1 MDLIWLIPI
10 LPGIG
15 AAINGLVGIRWFSRQ
30 TSGFV
35 ACAAMAGAL
44 GVSVYAFLQLLGLPA
59 DARDHVVNLGHWIP
73 PIPLATSHGI
83 GSFEVPWAFRLDP
96 LAGMMILVVT
106 GIGLLIHIYSTA
118 YMHDEPRGGYARFF
132 CYLNLF
138 CFFMLVLVLGSS
150 FLTMFVGWEGVGLCS
165 YLLIGY
171 WYEKKSASDAGK
183 KAFIVNRI
191 GDWGF
196 VLGVFLVF
204 YTFGTLDFRAVA
216 NAASAMPVE
225 TGFGVISLIC
235 LLLFIGATGKSAQI
249 PLYVWLPDAMEGPT
263 PVSALIHAATMVT
276 AGVYM
281 VGRNAVLFGHAPI
294 VAEIVMIVGA
304 LTALMAATIGLVQ
317 YDIKRVLAYSTV
329 SQLGYMFLAM
339 GVGAYATA
347 HGWPHI
353 GLAAFA
359 AGAFH
364 LMTHAFFKALLFL
377 GSGSVIHAMAGEQD
391 MRRMG
396 DLKRY
401 MPVTYMTMMIGTL
414 AIAGIFPLAG
424 FFSKDEILFRA
435 FLTNKII
442 WTFAVVTALMTA
454 FYMFRLMSMTFF
466 GTYRGPA
473 WERAT
478 PASAHA
484 AAAHGV
490 SHPTDPH
497 AHGQAHKAQHDVT
510 HGPADDH
517 GHAHDDAHGHGHGPW
532 HGPHE
537 SPQAMTV
544 PLMALAVGAMVAGF
558 FSVPPALGG
567 GAALEHFLAPSFSG
581 QAGAAHAGAAPA
593 AVEAPAVGSGLSQ
606 TLPETTAPETTAPE
620 TAAPET
626 AAHEEPHISV
636 WAERGLMAF
645 SVMIALIGIVIAYR
659 FYVLSP
665 ETADRL
671 KDRYA
676 GAHNV
681 LYNKYFVDE
690 LYDAT
695 LIKGTMKSSFG
706 LWGFDRRVVDGAVN
720 GTGWTTVFASWIS
733 SLLDRYVVDGAVN
746 LVGRSSEESS
756 FVFRRVQTGL
766 VQNYALL
773 MLAGVCAFVT
783 IYLLVR

>member
-10 LPGIG
+10 LPGVG
-15 AAINGLVGIRWFSRQ
+15 AAINGLIGIRSFSRR
-30 TSGFV
+30 TSGML
-35 ACAAMAGAL
+35 ACAAMAAAF
-44 GVSVYAFLQLLGLPA
+44 GVSVYAFSQLLALAP

-73 PIPLATSHGI
+73 PIPLATAHGI

-96 LAGMMILVVT
+96 LSGMMILVVT

-118 YMHDEPRGGYARFF
+118 YMYDEPRGGYARFF

-204 YTFGTLDFRAVA
+204 YTFGTLDFRGVA
-216 NAASAMPVE
+216 NAAAAMPVE
-225 TGFGVISLIC
+225 AQFGVMSLIC

-294 VAEIVMIVGA
+294 VAQVIMIIGA
-304 LTALMAATIGLVQ
+304 LTAAMAATIGLVQ

-339 GVGAYATA
+339 GVGAYAMA
-347 HGWPHI
+347 HGWTHI

-391 MRRMG
+391 MRKMG

-442 WTFAVVTALMTA
+442 WGFGLLTALMTA

-466 GTYRGPA
+466 GSYRGAP
-473 WERAT
+473 WQ
-478 PASAHA
+478 HA
-484 AAAHGV
+484 APAAAHVAAVHGTP
-490 SHPTDPH
+490 HPVDAH
-497 AHGQAHKAQHDVT
+497 AHGQAHKAEHEVS

-517 GHAHDDAHGHGHGPW
+517 PHTPHDAHDDAHGHGHGPW

-537 SPQAMTV
+537 SPQAMTF
-544 PLMALAVGAMVAGF
+544 PLMALAVGAIVAGF
-558 FSVPPALGG
+558 VSIPPALGG
-567 GAALEHFLAPSFSG
+567 GAALEHFLAPSFT
-581 QAGAAHAGAAPA
+581 AA
-593 AVEAPAVGSGLSQ
+593 AVAGH
-606 TLPETTAPETTAPE
+606 
-620 TAAPET
+620 AAPEAGAEQE
-626 AAHEEPHISV
+626 AAAVHDEPHISHA
-636 WAERGLMAF
+636 AELGLMAF
-645 SVMIALIGIVIAYR
+645 SVMIALFGIVAAYR

-665 ETADRL
+665 QTADRL
-671 KDRYA
+671 KERYA
-676 GAHNV
+676 AAHHL

-690 LYDAT
+690 LYGAT
-695 LIKGTMKSSFG
+695 FIKGFMKSSFG
-706 LWGFDRRVVDGAVN
+706 SWTIDRRVVDGAVN
-720 GTGWTTVFASWIS
+720 GAGWLTVFASWIS
-733 SLLDRYVVDGAVN
+733 SLIDRYVVDGAVN

-773 MLAGVCAFVT
+773 MLAGVCAFVS

>member
-10 LPGIG
+10 LPAAG
-15 AAINGLVGIRWFSRQ
+15 AAINGLVGIRSFSRR
-30 TSGFV
+30 TSGLL
-35 ACAAMAGAL
+35 ACAAMLGAF
-44 GVSVYAFLQLLGLPA
+44 GVSVYAFWQMLGLPPE
-59 DARDHVVNLGHWIP
+59 ARDHVVNLGYWIP
-73 PIPLATSHGI
+73 PIPLATAQGI

-96 LAGMMILVVT
+96 LSGMMILVVT

-204 YTFGTLDFRAVA
+204 FTFGTLDFRAVA
-216 NAASAMPVE
+216 NAAAAMPVE
-225 TGFGVISLIC
+225 AQFGTISLIC

-294 VAEIVMIVGA
+294 VAQIIMIVGA

-347 HGWPHI
+347 QGWTHI

-377 GSGSVIHAMAGEQD
+377 GSGSVIHAMGGEQD
-391 MRRMG
+391 MRKMG

-401 MPVTYMTMMIGTL
+401 MPVTFMTMMIGTL
-414 AIAGIFPLAG
+414 AIAGIIPFAG

-442 WTFAVVTALMTA
+442 WSFGVLTALMTA
-454 FYMFRLMSMTFF
+454 FYMYRLMSLTFF

-473 WERAT
+473 WE
-478 PASAHA
+478 PGSAAAVDA

-490 SHPTDPH
+490 PHPTDTH
-497 AHGQAHKAQHDVT
+497 AHGQAHKDDHEVS
-510 HGPADDH
+510 HGPAGD
-517 GHAHDDAHGHGHGPW
+517 HAHDDAHGHGHGPW

-537 SPQAMTV
+537 SPQAMTL
-544 PLMALAVGAMVAGF
+544 PLMALAVGAIVAGF
-558 FSVPPALGG
+558 ISVPPALGG
-567 GAALEHFLAPSFSG
+567 GAVLEHFLEPSFVA
-581 QAGAAHAGAAPA
+581 AGVAPAVEGAAPA
-593 AVEAPAVGSGLSQ
+593 AEA
-606 TLPETTAPETTAPE
+606 
-620 TAAPET
+620 AAAE

-645 SVMIALIGIVIAYR
+645 SVMIALIGIVTAYR
-659 FYVLSP
+659 FYVQNP
-665 ETADRL
+665 DTAHRL
-671 KDRYA
+671 KERYA
-676 GAHNV
+676 GAHNL

-695 LIKGTMKSSFG
+695 FIKGTMKSAFG

-720 GTGWTTVFASWIS
+720 GTGWLTVFASWVS
-733 SLLDRYVVDGAVN
+733 SLIDRYVVDGAVN

-773 MLAGVCAFVT
+773 MLAGVCAFVS

>member
-1 MDLIWLIPI
+1 MDLIWLIPV
-10 LPGIG
+10 LPGLG
-15 AAINGLVGIRWFSRQ
+15 ALINGLVGIRSFNRQ
-30 TSGFV
+30 TAGLV
-35 ACAAMAGAL
+35 ACAAMAAAL
-44 GVSVYAFLQLLGLPA
+44 GLSLYAFAQLLGLPA
-59 DARDHVVNLGHWIP
+59 EARDHVVNLGHWIP
-73 PIPLATSHGI
+73 PIPLATANGI

-96 LAGMMILVVT
+96 LSGMMILVVT
-106 GIGLLIHIYSTA
+106 GIGFLIHIYSTA
-118 YMHDEPRGGYARFF
+118 YMQDEPRGGYARFF

-138 CFFMLVLVLGSS
+138 CFFMLTLVLGST

-183 KAFIVNRI
+183 KAFLVNRV

-204 YTFGTLDFRAVA
+204 YTFGSLDFRVVA
-216 NAASAMPVE
+216 NAASSMPVE
-225 TGFGVISLIC
+225 TQFGVISLIC

-294 VAEIVMIVGA
+294 VAQIVMVVGV
-304 LTALMAATIGLVQ
+304 LTAFMAATIGLVQ

-329 SQLGYMFLAM
+329 SQLGLMFLAM
-339 GVGAYATA
+339 GAGAYATA

-442 WTFAVVTALMTA
+442 WVFAVATALMTA

-466 GTYRGPA
+466 GKYRGAA
-473 WERAT
+473 WEHST
-478 PASAHA
+478 PAAVHA
-484 AAAHGV
+484 AVAHGV
-490 SHPTDPH
+490 PNPTDAH
-497 AHGQAHKAQHDVT
+497 AHGQANKRLHDVT

-517 GHAHDDAHGHGHGPW
+517 GPAHDAAHGHGGHGHGPW

-537 SPQAMTV
+537 SPQPMTV
-544 PLMALAVGAMVAGF
+544 PLMVLAVGAIVAGF
-558 FSVPPALGG
+558 VSIPPALGG
-567 GAALEHFLAPSFSG
+567 GAALEHFLEPSFTASAMHVSEG
-581 QAGAAHAGAAPA
+581 AAAQAGEPVAAAESAEAAHA
-593 AVEAPAVGSGLSQ
+593 
-606 TLPETTAPETTAPE
+606 
-620 TAAPET
+620 
-626 AAHEEPHISV
+626 EPHVSHA
-636 WAERGLMAF
+636 AELGLMAF
-645 SVMIALIGIVIAYR
+645 SVMVALIGIVAAYR
-659 FYVLSP
+659 LYVLSP
-665 ETADRL
+665 EIAERL
-671 KDRYA
+671 KERYA
-676 GAHNV
+676 GAHGL
-681 LYNKYFVDE
+681 LYNKYYVDE

-695 LIKGTMKSSFG
+695 FVAGTMKSSRG

-720 GTGWTTVFASWIS
+720 GSGWLTVFMSWVS
-733 SLLDRYVVDGAVN
+733 SLIDRYIVDGAVN
-746 LVGRSSEESS
+746 LVGRTSEESS

-773 MLAGVCAFVT
+773 MLAGVCAFVS

>member
-15 AAINGLVGIRWFSRQ
+15 AAINGLVGIRSFSRQ
-30 TSGFV
+30 TSGLV

-44 GVSVYAFLQLLGLPA
+44 GVSLLAFWQLLGLPPEA
-59 DARDHVVNLGHWIP
+59 SDHVVNLGHWIP
-73 PIPLATSHGI
+73 PIPLATAHGI

-96 LAGMMILVVT
+96 LSGMMILVVT

-118 YMHDEPRGGYARFF
+118 YMKDEPRGGYARFF

-183 KAFIVNRI
+183 KAFIVNRV

-216 NAASAMPVE
+216 NAAAAMPVE
-225 TGFGVISLIC
+225 AEFGVISLIC

-442 WTFAVVTALMTA
+442 WGFGVITALMTA

-466 GTYRGPA
+466 GKYRGPS
-473 WERAT
+473 WEHAT
-478 PASAHA
+478 PAAAHA
-484 AAAHGV
+484 AAAHGPAGV
-490 SHPTDPH
+490 HDP
-497 AHGQAHKAQHDVT
+497 GR
-510 HGPADDH
+510 
-517 GHAHDDAHGHGHGPW
+517 HDDAHGHGHGPW

-544 PLMALAVGAMVAGF
+544 PLMALAVGAIVAGF
-558 FSVPPALGG
+558 VSIPPALGG
-567 GAALEHFLAPSFSG
+567 GAMLEHFLAPSFTG
-581 QAGAAHAGAAPA
+581 QAAAAHAVSPP
-593 AVEAPAVGSGLSQ
+593 V
-606 TLPETTAPETTAPE
+606 ETTTE
-620 TAAPET
+620 
-626 AAHEEPHISV
+626 AAHEEPHISHG
-636 WAERGLMAF
+636 AELGLMAF
-645 SVMIALIGIVIAYR
+645 SVMIALIGIATAYR

-676 GAHNV
+676 GAHNL

-695 LIKGTMKSSFG
+695 FIKGTMKGSFG
-706 LWGFDRRVVDGAVN
+706 SWGFDRRVVDGAVN
-720 GTGWTTVFASWIS
+720 GSGWATVFASWIS
-733 SLLDRYVVDGAVN
+733 SLIDRYVVDGAVN

-773 MLAGVCAFVT
+773 MLAGVCAFVS